1 MTATP
6 LALVKAQLTLDHD
19 LDDVLLSHHTAVAEE
34 WIGAFVGKP
43 FVSHDPIPASLTHAV
58 LLLVS
63 YWYAQR
69 EAASF
74 GVSTQ
79 AVPFGVF
86 DLLRPH
92 REAVTGYD
100 HGA

>member
-1 MTATP
+1 MTVTP
-6 LALVKAQLTLDHD
+6 LALLKSQLNLDHD
-19 LDDVLLSHHTAVAEE
+19 LDDALLTHHMNVAEE

-43 FVSHDPIPASLTHAV
+43 FADHDPVPASLTHAV
-58 LLLVS
+58 LLLAS
-63 YWYAQR
+63 YWYSQR

-86 DLLRPH
+86 DLLRPF
-92 REAVTGYD
+92 RDQVTG
-100 HGA
+100 HVPE